1 MSAGDEKSGPNHGG
15 HRWPKGVSGNPA
27 GKPKGTRHKI
37 TQAAEALI
45 EGEAEAITRKAIELA
60 KAGDTV
66 ALRLVLDRILPLRKG
81 RPVDLDLP
89 AVKQV
94 ADLLIACE
102 TITAAMAKGD
112 ITPDEAAT
120 VVNVIETARR
130 TIETVDLERRLGVL
144 EAREA
149 KS

>member
-1 MSAGDEKSGPNHGG
+1 MSTDAENAGPKQRGRP
-15 HRWPKGVSGNPA
+15 WPKGRSGNPT
-27 GKPKGTRHKI
+27 GKPKGTRHRV
-37 TQAAEALI
+37 TQAAEALL

-66 ALRLVLDRILPLRKG
+66 ALRLVLERILPPRKG
-81 RPVDLDLP
+81 RPVDLRLP

-94 ADLLIACE
+94 ADLLVACE
-102 TITAAMAKGD
+102 AVTAAMANGE

-120 VVNVIETARR
+120 VVSVMEVVRKS
-130 TIETVDLERRLGVL
+130 IETVDLERRLSAL
-144 EAREA
+144 EAQGA